1 MRREQTERE
10 ETSLSHGG
18 SRGQRQSHMRV
29 EVSNNETQRLI
40 ENQTT
45 GSWRIFLCTDRIR
58 FISERIGCQP
68 ETFVFG
74 VYFFI
79 FITMV
84 YIIINKGKLR
94 IKVKSTLLLCRLD
107 FHIHVDFDIQVLN
120 SVWTQLKHLEMKIR
134 LQKRTQV

>member
-18 SRGQRQSHMRV
+18 SRGHRQSHMSL
-29 EVSNNETQRLI
+29 EIGNNETQRLI
-40 ENQTT
+40 ENQTN
-45 GSWRIFLCTDRIR
+45 GSWRTFLCTDRIR

-84 YIIINKGKLR
+84 YIIINKGKFRKKSR
-94 IKVKSTLLLCRLD
+94 IPSLMV
-107 FHIHVDFDIQVLN
+107 
-120 SVWTQLKHLEMKIR
+120 
-134 LQKRTQV
+134 

>member
-1 MRREQTERE
+1 MRRQTECE

-18 SRGQRQSHMRV
+18 SSGQRQSHLSL
-29 EVSNNETQRLI
+29 EVGNNETQRLI
-40 ENQTT
+40 ENQTN
-45 GSWRIFLCTDRIR
+45 GSWRTFLCTDRIR

-84 YIIINKGKLR
+84 YIIINKGEFE
-94 IKVKSTLLLCRLD
+94 IKVESRLLLCRAWSPYT
-107 FHIHVDFDIQVLN
+107 F
-120 SVWTQLKHLEMKIR
+120 
-134 LQKRTQV
+134 